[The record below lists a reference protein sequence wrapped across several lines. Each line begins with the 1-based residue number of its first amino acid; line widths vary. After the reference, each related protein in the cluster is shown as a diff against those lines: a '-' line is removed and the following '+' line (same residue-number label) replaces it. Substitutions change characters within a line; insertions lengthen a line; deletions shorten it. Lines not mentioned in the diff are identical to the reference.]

1 MVDSNLTN
9 VLIQAFLF
17 KMVGGL
23 GIFLLGMKNMSEG
36 MQAVAGNRLRT
47 LIGAATDNRFMA
59 CIVGT
64 VITCLIQSSSVTTV
78 MVVGLV
84 NGGFMTL
91 MQALGVILGANVGT
105 TITGWILVLKIG
117 KYGLPLLGIA
127 SFVYLFSRKEKARYS
142 AMAVMGIGMVFFG
155 LETMSAGFKDP
166 QVYELLTGVFAR
178 MNAGTFG
185 GVLMCAFVGCTATAI
200 VQSSSATLGIT
211 IALAGAG
218 IVDFPT
224 AAALIFGLNVGTT
237 ITAFLAS
244 LGSTTSA
251 RRAAYAHILFNIV
264 GTVWL
269 FPIFYPYVAAV
280 EYVVGAMGGG
290 ENATSAIVAKI
301 ALAHTTFN
309 IVNTLAFLPL
319 MGILARI
326 VTRMVPDKPHKEVPH
341 LTFLDVRMLD
351 VPSIG
356 IQQSLDEVFRMGDH
370 TQKMLGLLREL
381 IATED
386 IDEDKVRKV
395 FHREEIMDVVQKE
408 VVEFL
413 SHILAGTIPQDVV
426 VAGRMQLRVADEY
439 ESVSDY
445 VANILKLR
453 MKLHNANLQIS
464 KEGTEDILHLHD
476 KVAAYVDTISDALR
490 SNNTDILSRAR
501 TDGDAITLHMK
512 DLRSRHFDRVKS
524 KNVLP
529 FKSMTYVDILSA
541 YRKIKDHTLN
551 IAEALVGEK

>member
-1 MVDSNLTN
+1 MVDNNLTN

-17 KMVGGL
+17 KTVGGL

-36 MQAVAGNRLRT
+36 MQAVAGNKLRA
-47 LIGAATDNRFMA
+47 LIGAATNNRFMA
-59 CIVGT
+59 CLVGT
-64 VITCLIQSSSVTTV
+64 AITCLIQSSSVTTV

-105 TITGWILVLKIG
+105 TITGWILWLQIG

-127 SFVYLFSRKEKARYS
+127 SFVYLFSRKERARYS

-166 QVYELLTGVFAR
+166 HVTDLLNTVFSR

-185 GVLMCAFVGCTATAI
+185 GVVMCAFVGCTTTAI

-211 IALAGAG
+211 IALASSG
-218 IVDFPT
+218 IVDFST
-224 AAALIFGLNVGTT
+224 AAALIFGLNIGTT

-244 LGSTTSA
+244 LGSTTNA
-251 RRAAYAHILFNIV
+251 RRAAYAHILFNLV

-269 FPIFYPYVAAV
+269 FPIFYPYVAMV
-280 EYVVGAMGGG
+280 ERIVAATGAGG
-290 ENATSAIVAKI
+290 NAAGSMIAKI

-309 IVNTLAFLPL
+309 IVNTLVFLPL
-319 MGILARI
+319 MGLLARI
-326 VTRMVPDKPHKEVPH
+326 VTRMVPDKPHKEAPH

-356 IQQSLDEVFRMGDH
+356 IQQSLDEILRMGDH
-370 TQKMLGLLREL
+370 TQKMLTLLREL
-381 IATED
+381 LESKEV
-386 IDEDKVRKV
+386 DEDKVRKV

-413 SHILAGTIPQDVV
+413 SHILSGNIPQDVV
-426 VAGRMQLRVADEY
+426 ASGRMQLRVADEY

-445 VANILKLR
+445 IANILKLC
-453 MKLHNANLQIS
+453 MKLHNANMQIS
-464 KEGTEDILHLHD
+464 KEGTDDILSLHY
-476 KVAAYVDTISDALR
+476 KVSAYVDTINDAMR
-490 SNNTDILSRAR
+490 DNNTDILSRAR

-512 DLRSRHFDRVKS
+512 DLRSRHFDRMKS
-524 KNVLP
+524 KHVLP
-529 FKSMTYVDILSA
+529 FKSMTYIDILSA

>member
-1 MVDSNLTN
+1 MVDNNLTN

-17 KMVGGL
+17 KTVGGL

-47 LIGAATDNRFMA
+47 LIGAATDNRFVA

-105 TITGWILVLKIG
+105 TITGWILALKIG

-127 SFVYLFSRKEKARYS
+127 AFVYLFSGKERARYS

-166 QVYELLTGVFAR
+166 QVDALLTSVFSH

-185 GVLMCAFVGCTATAI
+185 GVLTCAFVGCTATAI

-211 IALAGAG
+211 IALASSG
-218 IVDFPT
+218 IVDFST
-224 AAALIFGLNVGTT
+224 AAALIFGLNIGTT

-244 LGSTTSA
+244 LGSTTNA

-280 EYVVGAMGGG
+280 ERIVAFMGGAEDG
-290 ENATSAIVAKI
+290 ASAVVAKI

-319 MGILARI
+319 MGLLARI
-326 VTRMVPDKPHKEVPH
+326 VTRLVPDKPHKEVPH

-356 IQQSLDEVFRMGDH
+356 IQQSLDEILRMSDH
-370 TQKMLGLLREL
+370 THKMLGMLREL
-381 IATED
+381 LESED
-386 IDEDKVRKV
+386 MDEDKVRKV
-395 FHREEIMDVVQKE
+395 FHREEVMDVVQKE

-413 SHILAGTIPQDVV
+413 SHILSGNIPQDVV
-426 VAGRMQLRVADEY
+426 AAGRMQLRVADEY

-445 VANILKLR
+445 VANILKLH
-453 MKLHNANLQIS
+453 MKLHNANMQIS
-464 KEGTEDILHLHD
+464 REGTQDILNLHD
-476 KVAAYVDTISDALR
+476 QVAAYVHTVSDAVR
-490 SNNTDILSRAR
+490 SNNTDILSKAH
-501 TDGDAITLHMK
+501 TQGDAITVHMK
-512 DLRSRHFDRVKS
+512 DLRSRHFDRVKA

>member
-47 LIGAATDNRFMA
+47 LIGAATNNRIVA
-59 CIVGT
+59 CLVGIL
-64 VITCLIQSSSVTTV
+64 ITCVIQSSSVTTV
-78 MVVGLV
+78 MVVGFV

-91 MQALGVILGANVGT
+91 MQALGVILGANIGT
-105 TITGWILVLKIG
+105 TITGWLLQMPIG

-127 SFVYLFSRKEKARYS
+127 SFVYLFSRKEWARYG
-142 AMAVMGIGMVFFG
+142 AMAIMGIGMVFFG
-155 LETMSAGFKDP
+155 LETMSSGFKDP
-166 QVYELLTGVFAR
+166 QVYDLLTSVFAR

-211 IALAGAG
+211 IALASSG
-218 IVDFPT
+218 IVNFPT

-280 EYVVGAMGGG
+280 ERIVGAMGGG
-290 ENATSAIVAKI
+290 ENPTSAIVAKI

-309 IVNTLAFLPL
+309 IVNTLVFLPL
-319 MGILARI
+319 MGVLVRI
-326 VTRMVPDKPHKEVPH
+326 VTRMVPDKPHKEIPH

-356 IQQSLDEVFRMGDH
+356 IQQSLDEIIRMGNH

-381 IATED
+381 IDTED

-413 SHILAGTIPQDVV
+413 SHILSGTIPQDVV
-426 VAGRMQLRVADEY
+426 AAGRMQLRVADEY

-464 KEGTEDILHLHD
+464 KDGTDDILNLHD
-476 KVAAYVDTISDALR
+476 KVSAYVDTISDALR

-524 KNVLP
+524 KNVSP
-529 FKSMTYVDILSA
+529 FKSMTYIDILSA

>member
-1 MVDSNLTN
+1 MVDNNLTN
-9 VLIQAFLF
+9 VLIEAFLF

-47 LIGAATDNRFMA
+47 LIGTATDNRFMA
-59 CIVGT
+59 CLVGT

-127 SFVYLFSRKEKARYS
+127 SFVYLFSSKERGRYI

-166 QVYELLTGVFAR
+166 HVYELLTTVFAR

-211 IALAGAG
+211 IALASSG

-237 ITAFLAS
+237 VTAFLAS
-244 LGSTTSA
+244 LGSTTNA

-269 FPIFYPYVAAV
+269 FPIFYPYVATV
-280 EYVVGAMGGG
+280 ERIVGTMGGG
-290 ENATSAIVAKI
+290 ENATSAVVAKI

-309 IVNTLAFLPL
+309 IVNTLVFLPL

-356 IQQSLDEVFRMGDH
+356 IQQSLDEIFRMGDH

-395 FHREEIMDVVQKE
+395 FHREEVMDVVQKE
-408 VVEFL
+408 VVEFI

-426 VAGRMQLRVADEY
+426 TAGRMQLRVADEY

-464 KEGTEDILHLHD
+464 KEGTDDILLLHD
-476 KVAAYVDTISDALR
+476 KVSAYVDTISDALR
-490 SNNTDILSRAR
+490 SNNTDILSKAR
-501 TDGDAITLHMK
+501 TQGDAITLHMK
-512 DLRSRHFDRVKS
+512 DLRSRHFDRAES

-551 IAEALVGEK
+551 IAEALAGEK

>member
-64 VITCLIQSSSVTTV
+64 AITCLIQSSSVTTV

-127 SFVYLFSRKEKARYS
+127 SFVYLFSSKEKARYS

-244 LGSTTSA
+244 LGSTTNA

-280 EYVVGAMGGG
+280 EHIVGAMGGG
-290 ENATSAIVAKI
+290 ENASSAIVAKI

-426 VAGRMQLRVADEY
+426 AAGRMQLRVADEY

-464 KEGTEDILHLHD
+464 KDGTDDILNLHD
-476 KVAAYVDTISDALR
+476 KVSAYVDTISDALR

-524 KNVLP
+524 KNVSP
-529 FKSMTYVDILSA
+529 FKSMTYIDILSA

>member
-47 LIGAATDNRFMA
+47 LIGAATNNRLTA
-59 CIVGT
+59 CLVGT

-127 SFVYLFSRKEKARYS
+127 SFVYLFSRRERARYG

-166 QVYELLTGVFAR
+166 QVYELLTSVFAR

-211 IALAGAG
+211 IALASSG
-218 IVDFPT
+218 IVNFPT

-280 EYVVGAMGGG
+280 ERIVSAVGGG
-290 ENATSAIVAKI
+290 ESATSAVVAKI

-309 IVNTLAFLPL
+309 IVNTLVFLPL
-319 MGILARI
+319 MGILARL
-326 VTRMVPDKPHKEVPH
+326 VTRMVPDTPHKEVPH

-356 IQQSLDEVFRMGDH
+356 IQQSFDEILRMGDH
-370 TQKMLGLLREL
+370 THKMLTLLRGL

-413 SHILAGTIPQDVV
+413 SQILAGNIPQDVV
-426 VAGRMQLRVADEY
+426 MAGRMQLRVADEY

-464 KEGTEDILHLHD
+464 KEGTDDVLLLHD
-476 KVAAYVDTISDALR
+476 KVSDYVDTISDALR

-501 TDGDAITLHMK
+501 TQGDAITLHMK

-529 FKSMTYVDILSA
+529 FKSMTYIDILSA